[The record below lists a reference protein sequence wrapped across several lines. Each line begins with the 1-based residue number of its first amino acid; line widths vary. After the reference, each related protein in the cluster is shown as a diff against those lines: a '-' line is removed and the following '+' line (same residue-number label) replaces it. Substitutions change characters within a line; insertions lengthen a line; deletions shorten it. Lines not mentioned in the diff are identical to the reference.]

1 MTITQLEQSLIDN
14 AKAHQKAI
22 ASAKYHADADA
33 DAEYLKREY
42 LKHLGALATLVSLTH
57 HDNGLSPEA
66 AEQLRVIEAEFVA
79 TNKLHVE
86 HDERSLRFSFTVM
99 ITMCFFAL
107 VVFEGYK
114 WFKGI

>member
-22 ASAKYHADADA
+22 ASAKHHDDA

-79 TNKLHVE
+79 TNKLHEE
-86 HDERSLRFSFTVM
+86 HDERTLRFSFTVM
-99 ITMCFFAL
+99 ITLCFFVL

-114 WFKGI
+114 LFKGV